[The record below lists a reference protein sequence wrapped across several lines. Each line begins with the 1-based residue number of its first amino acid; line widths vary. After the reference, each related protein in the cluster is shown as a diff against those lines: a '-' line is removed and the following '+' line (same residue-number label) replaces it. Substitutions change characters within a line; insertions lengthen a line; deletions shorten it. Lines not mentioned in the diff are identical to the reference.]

1 MRFFILKLL
10 LFLAL
15 LASAYA
21 FLVNRLSE
29 GYVDMYYP
37 KYTQG
42 ASSLVI
48 GLSRADQ
55 GIDPK
60 TVTENINQEIDL
72 PLINFAAN
80 QYYYGEVYLEAIKK
94 KLIRANGKGV
104 FILSASPGSFTAPI
118 GFGAEGIKKMDEK
131 AAIGKTE
138 YFNSNPN
145 YSYIINCYGEGLYHA
160 LLAQRAPG
168 NVITHDNGWNEV
180 LASGS
185 DFTLSDALKM
195 DWKRQNLAYFQRR
208 LPKEETK
215 SYRWEWFGKTIEYLM
230 DKGQVILVR
239 MPADK
244 EIIDFENENSPNFRK
259 SMDSITKV
267 HQIPYLDYSKNA
279 PGYETYD
286 GSHLHSESAIQFST
300 QLAKDMA
307 VHIKR

>member
-1 MRFFILKLL
+1 MRYFILKLI
-10 LFLAL
+10 LFCVL

-21 FLVNRLSE
+21 FMVNRLSE

-37 KYTQG
+37 KYTQDAG
-42 ASSLVI
+42 SLVI

-55 GIDPK
+55 GIAPK
-60 TVTENINQEIDL
+60 TVSENLDRKIDL
-72 PLINFAAN
+72 PLVNFAAN

-94 KLIRANGKGV
+94 KLKKGNHKGM
-104 FILSASPGSFTAPI
+104 FILSVSPGSFTAPI

-138 YFNSNPN
+138 DFSSDPN
-145 YSYIINCYGEGLYHA
+145 YSYIINCYGQGLYHA
-160 LLAQRAPG
+160 LFTQRAPG
-168 NVITHDNGWNEV
+168 NVITHNNGWNEV
-180 LASGS
+180 LVSGN
-185 DFTLSDALKM
+185 DFTLSDALKL
-195 DWKRQNLAYFQRR
+195 DWKRQNIAYFQRR

-215 SYRWEWFGKTIEYLM
+215 SYRWEWFGRTIEYLK
-230 DKGQVILVR
+230 DKGQVVLVR

-259 SMDSITKV
+259 SMDSITKI
-267 HQIPYLDYSKNA
+267 HQIPYLDYSINTQD
-279 PGYETYD
+279 YETYD

-307 VHIKR
+307 VHIKK

>member
-1 MRFFILKLL
+1 MRYFILKLI
-10 LFLAL
+10 LFFTLFAM
-15 LASAYA
+15 AYA
-21 FLVNRLSE
+21 FMVNKLSE

-37 KYTQG
+37 KYTQDAG
-42 ASSLVI
+42 SLVI

-60 TVTENINQEIDL
+60 TVADNINQEINL
-72 PLINFAAN
+72 PLVNFAAN

-94 KLIRANGKGV
+94 KFSKKKDNGL
-104 FILSASPGSFTAPI
+104 FILSVSPGSFTAPI

-131 AAIGKTE
+131 AAIGKSE
-138 YFNSNPN
+138 DFNSNPN
-145 YSYIINCYGEGLYHA
+145 YSYIINCYGQGLYHA
-160 LLAQRAPG
+160 LFAQRAPG
-168 NVITHDNGWNEV
+168 NVITHNNGWNEV
-180 LASGS
+180 LVSGS

-215 SYRWEWFGKTIEYLM
+215 SYRLEWFGRTIEYLK
-230 DKGQVILVR
+230 DKGQVLLVR

-259 SMDSITKV
+259 SMDSITKI
-267 HQIPYLDYSKNA
+267 HQIPYLDYSENTS
-279 PGYETYD
+279 GYETYD

-307 VHIKR
+307 VHIKK